1 MRDGTEVVRL
11 TAAEQ
16 RLDERPRGRARPVSP
31 SDDAADQSALRVDEV
46 GGGRPPYAIALARHV
61 TALVE
66 KDGRRIAAIARD
78 LTYVLGL
85 LPEAHQQDFQALGLE
100 LAVQPVDGR

>member
-1 MRDGTEVVRL
+1 MLDGTEVVRL

-31 SDDAADQSALRVDEV
+31 SDHAADQSALRIDEV
-46 GGGRPPYAIALARHV
+46 GGGRPPHAIALARHV
-61 TALVE
+61 TALIE
-66 KDGRRIAAIARD
+66 KDGRRVAALAHD
-78 LTYVLGL
+78 LTYVRWF
-85 LPEAHQQDFQALGLE
+85 LPEVHQENFQALGLE